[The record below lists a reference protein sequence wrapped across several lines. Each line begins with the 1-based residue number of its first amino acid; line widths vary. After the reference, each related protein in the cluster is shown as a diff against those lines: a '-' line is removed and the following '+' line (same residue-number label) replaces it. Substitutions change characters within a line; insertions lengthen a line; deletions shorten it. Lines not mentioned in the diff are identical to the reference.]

1 MYKKVNIAFQVIPQS
16 KSREIYDIIDEAIDV
31 ISKSGI
37 KFTVCPFETVME
49 GDYDEIMKVVKAA
62 QEVCLNKGADSLI
75 SNLKI
80 EWHKDKNA
88 SIIEKTEK
96 YM

>member
-16 KSREIYDIIDEAIDV
+16 KSREIYDIVDEAIDV

-37 KFTVCPFETVME
+37 KYTVCPFETVME
-49 GDYDEIMKVVKAA
+49 GEYDEIMKVVKAA
-62 QEVCLNKGADSLI
+62 QEVCLNTGAESLI

-80 EWHKDKNA
+80 EWHKDKDA
-88 SIIEKTEK
+88 SMNEKTEK
-96 YM
+96 YT

>member
-16 KSREIYDIIDEAIDV
+16 KSREIYDIVDEAIEV
-31 ISKSGI
+31 INKSGI
-37 KFTVCPFETVME
+37 KYTVCPFETVLE

-62 QEVCLNKGADSLI
+62 QEACLNKGADALI

-80 EWHKDKNA
+80 EWHKEKDA
-88 SIIEKTEK
+88 SIEEKTEK
-96 YM
+96 YS